1 MKSKPNPRPTDE
13 ERLLF
18 EEFWRAYPSGKKGRK
33 DRAQRAFVAAVRRGT
48 EVSDDRPG
56 GFTAAENFEVIMAG
70 VERYARHCRYEFY
83 NRGELALRYQLHAQ
97 TFIEKER
104 WVEAWPTP
112 FDPAEKIDTDD
123 PDEVE
128 RMLVKLGCRS

>member
-56 GFTAAENFEVIMAG
+56 GFTAAENFEVIMRRSSRRSG
-70 VERYARHCRYEFY
+70 GWK
-83 NRGELALRYQLHAQ
+83 RGRPPSILR
-97 TFIEKER
+97 R
-104 WVEAWPTP
+104 
-112 FDPAEKIDTDD
+112 
-123 PDEVE
+123 
-128 RMLVKLGCRS
+128 RSTRTTRTR